1 MLFWQ
6 SGHGSNLIYGIHAT
20 HAIRNWAPLI
30 IFAFLFGVSMDYEV
44 FVLARMR
51 EEFDATHDTRT
62 AIISAMA
69 RTGRLITGAALILGI
84 SFASLSTTN
93 DISVQ
98 VPATGLAVGVIID
111 AVVVRSLL
119 IPAIAAM
126 LGKWNWWMPQALGRL
141 LRLPAPQ
148 S

>member
-1 MLFWQ
+1 
-6 SGHGSNLIYGIHAT
+6 
-20 HAIRNWAPLI
+20 
-30 IFAFLFGVSMDYEV
+30 MDYEV

-51 EEFDATHDTRT
+51 EEYDATHDTRT

-93 DISVQ
+93 DIAVQ

-126 LGKWNWWMPQALGRL
+126 LGKWNWWMPQPLGRL
-141 LRLPAPQ
+141 LRLPAPP